1 MSVTIKELVNVVATS
16 AGITKVAAEKVIVDL
31 FSSMTE
37 AIKDGNDV
45 TVRDF
50 GRFYSKERPARA
62 ARNPKTGE
70 AIRVEAKT
78 IIKFVPRGVLK

>member
-1 MSVTIKELVNVVATS
+1 MSVTIKELINVVAAS
-16 AGITKVAAEKVIVDL
+16 ADITKVAAEKVIIDL

-37 AIKDGNDV
+37 AIKEGNDV

-70 AIRVEAKT
+70 AIQVEAKT
-78 IIKFVPRGVLK
+78 VIKFVPRGELK